1 MEKRFKEREW
11 LYTSYVVEFRST
23 TDIAKEFAVKPSTIN
38 YWLKKFDIPL
48 RTKSEALSGKH
59 NPNWGKQTAEQT
71 KEKISKSCRGK
82 KHTIETRKKISAS
95 HKGKGK
101 AKNHKE
107 KIALKAKER
116 FKDKENH
123 PRFGKENKWGR
134 HTEEAKNKISKRM
147 SGENNP
153 MFGAIGSLNPMFG
166 KRGKEH
172 PAWKENKITD
182 LYTQIRGLPEYIQWR
197 LSVFK
202 RDGFTCKD
210 CGNNKPLEAEHKFP
224 FALLILENKI
234 GTIEQAI
241 LCEKLW
247 DTNNGITLCKNCHK
261 NTKTYGVRV
270 SELILLFSK

>member
-1 MEKRFKEREW
+1 MEETAQ
-11 LYTSYVVEFRST
+11 Y
-23 TDIAKEFAVKPSTIN
+23 AVKLGKMVGEKNGMYGKSHSEE
-38 YWLKKFDIPL
+38 
-48 RTKSEALSGKH
+48 TKSILR
-59 NPNWGKQTAEQT
+59 
-71 KEKISKSCRGK
+71 EK
-82 KHTIETRKKISAS
+82 
-95 HKGKGK
+95 
-101 AKNHKE
+101 N
-107 KIALKAKER
+107 LKL
-116 FKDKENH
+116 
-123 PRFGKENKWGR
+123 R
-134 HTEEAKNKISKRM
+134 HTEETKLTISKKV

-261 NTKTYGVRV
+261 NTKTYGTRV